1 MQPVFAP
8 RTTRARVSPRL
19 AAILA
24 IALVPLSAIL
34 AFAWAPIATIGL
46 GEHGVQYDFPQK
58 VFYWH
63 VPVALAAYAAFAAG
77 AWNGLLYLLKD
88 DADYDVRSYAGVH
101 VGVVFG
107 TLVLL
112 TGSIWAKAAWGVWW
126 NWGDTQLLVFLTLY
140 LFYAA
145 YFVLRFS
152 IDPGRARAKA
162 SAVFSVV
169 GVALVPLSF
178 MAIRIADTL
187 IHPVV
192 ITSDGSRLTGPMWGT
207 FAIGVLGFFA
217 LSMLM
222 VQLEV
227 AAKLRAS
234 RGWCASD
241 DGESSID
248 SESRSEPA
256 TVAHA

>member
-1 MQPVFAP
+1 
-8 RTTRARVSPRL
+8 VSLPL
-19 AAILA
+19 AAVLA
-24 IALVPLSAIL
+24 IVLVPLSAIL
-34 AFAWAPIATIGL
+34 AFTWAPIATISL
-46 GEHGVQYDFPQK
+46 DAHGAIQYDFPQK

-77 AWNGLLYLLKD
+77 AWNGLLYLLTGN
-88 DADYDVRSYAGVH
+88 ADYDVRSYAGVH

-107 TLVLL
+107 TLVLV

-126 NWGDTQLLVFLTLY
+126 NWGDRQLLVFLTLY

-162 SAVFSVV
+162 SAVFAVV

-178 MAIRIADTL
+178 LAIRIADTL
-187 IHPVV
+187 IHPIVL
-192 ITSDGSRLTGPMWGT
+192 TTDGDRLTGPMWGT
-207 FAIGVLGFFA
+207 FAVGVVGFVA
-217 LSMLM
+217 MSVLM

-227 AAKLRAS
+227 GAKLRAS
-234 RGWCASD
+234 RGWCALD
-241 DGESSID
+241 D
-248 SESRSEPA
+248 PA
-256 TVAHA
+256 GARAEASHA